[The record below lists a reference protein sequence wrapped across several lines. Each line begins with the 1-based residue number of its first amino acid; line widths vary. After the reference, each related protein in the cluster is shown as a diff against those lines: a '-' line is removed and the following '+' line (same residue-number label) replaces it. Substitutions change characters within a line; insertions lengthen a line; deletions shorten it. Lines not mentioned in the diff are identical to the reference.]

1 MMMQGIHSPRPRP
14 AATQTAGVMREES
27 LATLARR
34 SACGTRVALSKTHRF
49 SSLWVGRRSRYAP
62 SVSTATSVG
71 TCLRHLVLAALLIG
85 WAVPFARGSTLELT
99 DGVVIAKGNR
109 VFARYCSVGYCHG
122 AEGRS
127 GLGPALSDRVW
138 DPQELFETV
147 GGGRPG
153 TSMPPFQENL
163 YPEDIWSIVAYVI
176 SLGSVKPGTSTAV
189 EFESTARPS
198 DLLSEQARRGRSLF
212 FDLTNEKR
220 CSLCHQLEGNGTPIG
235 PNLAALA
242 KSESA
247 EKLRRHILEPNG
259 AIAEGFEQTVITTS
273 EGERIAGVTK
283 ERTDELIRIYDAA
296 SIPSPLRTFYRDE
309 IRSVETQERSSM
321 PDDYG
326 DFYLPEEVAAI
337 IAYLRAGVF

>member
-1 MMMQGIHSPRPRP
+1 
-14 AATQTAGVMREES
+14 MRQKS
-27 LATLARR
+27 LAALARR
-34 SACGTRVALSKTHRF
+34 SAFGTRAVPSKTHRF
-49 SSLWVGRRSRYAP
+49 SSLWVGRRSRYTP
-62 SVSTATSVG
+62 SASAATSVG
-71 TCLRHLVLAALLIG
+71 TCLRHLVLAALLMS
-85 WAVPFARGSTLELT
+85 WATPFARSSTVELA
-99 DGVVIAKGNR
+99 DPAVIAQGNR
-109 VFARYCSVGYCHG
+109 VFGRYCSVGYCHG

-138 DPQELFETV
+138 DPQELFEIV
-147 GGGRPG
+147 AGGRPG
-153 TSMPPFQENL
+153 TLMPPFQENL

-189 EFESTARPS
+189 EVESAARAADS
-198 DLLSEQARRGRSLF
+198 LSEQARRGRSLF

-220 CSLCHQLEGNGTPIG
+220 CSLCHQLEDNGTPIG
-235 PNLAALA
+235 PNLAAVA

-247 EKLRRHILEPNG
+247 EELRRHILEPNA

-337 IAYLRAGVF
+337 IAYLREGVF

>member
-1 MMMQGIHSPRPRP
+1 
-14 AATQTAGVMREES
+14 MRHKG
-27 LATLARR
+27 LAMRARR
-34 SACGTRVALSKTHRF
+34 LAFGTRVVPAVAAAT
-49 SSLWVGRRSRYAP
+49 
-62 SVSTATSVG
+62 SVSTF
-71 TCLRHLVLAALLIG
+71 LRRLVLVALLIG
-85 WAVPFARGSTLELT
+85 WAAPFARSSTVDLK
-99 DGVVIAKGNR
+99 DPAVIAKGNR

-122 AEGRS
+122 AQGRS
-127 GLGPALSDRVW
+127 GLGPALRDRVW
-138 DPQELFETV
+138 YPQELFAIV
-147 GGGRPG
+147 AGGRPG
-153 TSMPPFQENL
+153 TLMPPFVENL

-198 DLLSEQARRGRSLF
+198 DLLSAQARRGRSLF

-235 PNLAALA
+235 PNLAAVA
-242 KSESA
+242 ESESG
-247 EKLRRHILEPNG
+247 EELRRHILEPNA